1 MEKMRKC
8 KVQLYSDR
16 KVIRAAPKCHSCLS
30 ISPVC
35 KRKHT
40 RWHGVGVAVG
50 RYMRDCGVLPQK
62 QHIPL
67 FHSKLLK
74 KVIGHSREL
83 YVKLFGFDSLLYCI
97 YSIYSG
103 RRAVYLPEQDG
114 GPGQGMRHALS
125 KNNVNALLSAKRL
138 RHLKHFWT
146 CKLAMCRVI
155 IISRT

>member
-1 MEKMRKC
+1 MQGSTLQR
-8 KVQLYSDR
+8 
-16 KVIRAAPKCHSCLS
+16 PKGY
-30 ISPVC
+30 
-35 KRKHT
+35 T
-40 RWHGVGVAVG
+40 
-50 RYMRDCGVLPQK
+50 
-62 QHIPL
+62 
-67 FHSKLLK
+67 
-74 KVIGHSREL
+74 GHSEMPQLFEYFACMQKKAHPLTRGWCRSGQIHGRLWRFTAKTAYIIISQQTIEKSYRSFARTL
-83 YVKLFGFDSLLYCI
+83 CGTFGFDSLLYCI

-155 IISRT
+155 IISRTQLY

>member
-1 MEKMRKC
+1 MG
-8 KVQLYSDR
+8 D
-16 KVIRAAPKCHSCLS
+16 
-30 ISPVC
+30 
-35 KRKHT
+35 
-40 RWHGVGVAVG
+40 G
-50 RYMRDCGVLPQK
+50 GVLPQK

-103 RRAVYLPEQDG
+103 RRAVYLPEQDR

-125 KNNVNALLSAKRL
+125 KNNVNALLSTKRL
-138 RHLKHFWT
+138 RHLKHFG
-146 CKLAMCRVI
+146 LANLQCVEL
-155 IISRT
+155 